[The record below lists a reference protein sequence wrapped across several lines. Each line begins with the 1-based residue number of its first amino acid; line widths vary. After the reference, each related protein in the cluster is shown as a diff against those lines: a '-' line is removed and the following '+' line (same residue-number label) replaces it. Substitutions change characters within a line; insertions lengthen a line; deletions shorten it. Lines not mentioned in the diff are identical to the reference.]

1 MIVISN
7 FYKLILII
15 ILIIILFELIKNFN
29 TETFQEE
36 EVDCS
41 TKGIISNACPLEYII
56 RKVEDQDK
64 QAEDIGKNLIKLE
77 WNITIKNTTIQK
89 QQLKKFIIVIY
100 INNKGP
106 YFDYIGPTARLYE
119 CPLAL
124 KKGVNY
130 KFAVIGI
137 YTDTSNSDVDEELIT
152 GVSIKEI
159 TVDALNNN
167 YNQKKLNNWIQK
179 ISCKSNGKH
188 KIVDLDS
195 DGNCNISRDNSII
208 AKHSLGD
215 SDTNDEL
222 FSDEKHIELMKVLT
236 NKSPSKLNVN
246 LSHNLPPK

>member
-7 FYKLILII
+7 FYKLILIV

-29 TETFQEE
+29 TESFQVEDEE
-36 EVDCS
+36 C
-41 TKGIISNACPLEYII
+41 TKGIISETCPLEYII

-77 WNITIKNTTIQK
+77 WDITKKNTQT
-89 QQLKKFIIVIY
+89 LKKFIIIMY

-106 YFDYIGPTARLYE
+106 YFDFVDGETNLYE

-130 KFAVIGI
+130 KFGVIGI
-137 YTDTSNSDVDEELIT
+137 YTDTSNEDNEEEFIT
-152 GVSIKEI
+152 DISIKEV

-167 YNQKKLNNWIQK
+167 YNQKELNNWIQK
-179 ISCKSNGKH
+179 ISCNSNGRH
-188 KIVDLDS
+188 NIVELDS
-195 DGNCNISRDNSII
+195 AGKCNISNPNKII
-208 AKHSLGD
+208 AKHNLN
-215 SDTNDEL
+215 TV
-222 FSDEKHIELMKVLT
+222 FSDEKHNELMKELT
-236 NKSPSKLNVN
+236 NKIPSKLNIN

>member
-7 FYKLILII
+7 FYKLILIV

-29 TETFQEE
+29 TETFQIIGEGD
-36 EVDCS
+36 VDCPKGTLS
-41 TKGIISNACPLEYII
+41 TDCPLEYII

-77 WNITIKNTTIQK
+77 WNIIPKNQT
-89 QQLKKFIIVIY
+89 LKKFIIVIY

-106 YFDYIGPTARLYE
+106 YFDYVGPTSRVYE

-130 KFAVIGI
+130 KFGVIGI
-137 YTDTSNSDVDEELIT
+137 YSEVTDDDTDLIT

-159 TVDALNNN
+159 TLDALNNN
-167 YNQKKLNNWIQK
+167 YNQKELNNWIQK
-179 ISCKSNGKH
+179 ISCNSNGRH

-195 DGNCNISRDNSII
+195 AGKCNISNTNQIMARNSL
-208 AKHSLGD
+208 K
-215 SDTNDEL
+215 DTY
-222 FSDEKHIELMKVLT
+222 FSIEKHNELMKTLT
-236 NKSPSKLNVN
+236 NNSPSKLNVN
-246 LSHNLPPK
+246 LSPN